1 MEEKSIWEKMMKRM
15 TIFSALA
22 TIVFVVLNIVYDRGI
37 FLTLAITF
45 GTICYHL
52 TMRLA
57 VGFFFYTLSKK
68 MINYKSKWFSKKAFE
83 EDFYRKVKIKK
94 WKNKLPTY
102 YPEDFSVKRHTMEEL
117 IQTMCISEIGHET
130 MVVFSYL
137 PLLFSVLFGEFYV
150 FLITS
155 FFAGGVDF
163 VFVMVQRY
171 NRFRLE
177 KILERRKKIYLGGKD
192 EF

>member
-1 MEEKSIWEKMMKRM
+1 MEEKSIWEKMMKRI
-15 TIFSALA
+15 TIFSGLA
-22 TIVFVVLNIVYDRGI
+22 MIVFVVLHIIYDRGI

-45 GTICYHL
+45 GTIFYHFI
-52 TMRLA
+52 MRLA

-68 MINYKSKWFSKKAFE
+68 KMNYRSKWFSKKAFE
-83 EDFYRKVKIKK
+83 IDFYKKIKIKK

-117 IQTMCISEIGHET
+117 RQTMCISEIGHET

-137 PLLFSVLFGEFYV
+137 PLLFSILFGEFYV

-155 FFAGGVDF
+155 FLAGGIDF

-177 KILERRKKIYLGGKD
+177 SILERREKI
-192 EF
+192 